1 MSRSGS
7 ESSERGSPDPSQTP
21 RTSRGLAVRSR
32 DRDRDVSGSKRK
44 RGDTSTGAGP
54 SNRRRTAEPEDIGAD
69 DDSDVYDPD
78 QPVEERRDI
87 QRGLRELGRDLVDNA
102 DDYLK
107 GDSTGIRDLI
117 VSANEINKNIK
128 QTTEAVI
135 DSRLLVTA
143 ADMSYKKTVRITQGN
158 TADGLDVD
166 EFVSKCI
173 TYMRQGA
180 REHSDNAPELSSTQ
194 RQRRGRAGRGQE
206 GSDDEDEDGDMLNWA
221 YLGQFACLP
230 SISRPAVQGHLLG
243 PLSVEKKARKITKR
257 NAPFRINQLAETR
270 PEVINAEELTK
281 QDNDLAVICGRVL
294 QRLQRVQR
302 KLQEDAYAQI
312 TEEMEIDEQVQ
323 LMHRLGLRST
333 GGVDFMRFVINPHS
347 FGQSIENMFY
357 VSFLIKDNKVRIELD
372 DDGLPSVAPVTTEM
386 EQETSRHQT
395 KHQAVFSLDM
405 STWRDIIET
414 LDIKEPIIPHR
425 REDAQGGPG
434 ARGWYS

>member
-1 MSRSGS
+1 MPRSDS
-7 ESSERGSPDPSQTP
+7 DDSERGSPSPSQTP
-21 RTSRGLAVRSR
+21 RALAVRNREARR
-32 DRDRDVSGSKRK
+32 DLSSSKRK
-44 RGDTSTGAGP
+44 RADTSTGAGP
-54 SNRRRTAEPEDIGAD
+54 SNRRRTLEPDHDGD

-87 QRGLRELGRDLVDNA
+87 QRGLRELCRDLVDNA

-117 VSANEINKNIK
+117 VSANEINRNIK

-143 ADMSYKKTVRITQGN
+143 SDMSYKKTVRITQGN
-158 TADGLDVD
+158 IADGIDVD

-180 REHSDNAPELSSTQ
+180 SDHGDNAPELSSTQ
-194 RQRRGRAGRGQE
+194 QQRRRRVARGQE
-206 GSDDEDEDGDMLNWA
+206 GSEDEDEDGDMLNWA
-221 YLGQFACLP
+221 YFGQFACLP
-230 SISRPAVQGHLLG
+230 SIGRPAVQGHLLG

-257 NAPFRINQLAETR
+257 SAPFRITQLAETR

-281 QDNDLAVICGRVL
+281 QDNDLAVICGKVL
-294 QRLQRVQR
+294 QQLQRIQR
-302 KLQEDAYAQI
+302 KLQEDVYALI
-312 TEEMEIDEQVQ
+312 TEDMETEEQIR
-323 LMHRLGLRST
+323 LMHKLGLRST

-347 FGQSIENMFY
+347 FGQSVENLFY
-357 VSFLIKDNKVRIELD
+357 VSFLIKDNKIRIELD
-372 DDGLPSVAPVTTEM
+372 DDGLPSVAPVTAEI
-386 EQETSRHQT
+386 EEETSRHQT

-405 STWRDIIET
+405 STWRDIIKT
-414 LDIKEPIIPHR
+414 LDIKESMIPHR
-425 REDAQGGPG
+425 LDQAKGGPG